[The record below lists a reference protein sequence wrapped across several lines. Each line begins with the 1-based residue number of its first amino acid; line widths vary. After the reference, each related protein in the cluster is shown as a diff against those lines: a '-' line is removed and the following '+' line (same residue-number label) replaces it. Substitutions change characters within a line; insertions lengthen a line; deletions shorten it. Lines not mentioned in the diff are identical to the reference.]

1 MSSRTLIVGDVHG
14 CSIELSM
21 LIEKTRPT
29 RCILVGDVFRK
40 GPDSI
45 GVWNLIKQHKLE
57 SVLGNHE
64 LVVLQNREAYPVE
77 VIQWIHQLPLWIEGE
92 VNRDGFVQQWRI
104 VHAGV
109 DPINPND
116 TTQQQ
121 AVSIRR
127 YTSHTH
133 DGTHFWWQL
142 YTGEQLI
149 LYGHDAKRGVQD
161 HRPKTL
167 GLDSGCVYGHGLTA
181 YLLEEDRLVHIPSER
196 VYVSVE

>member
-14 CSIELSM
+14 CSFELAT
-21 LIEKTRPT
+21 LIDKVRPT
-29 RCILVGDVFRK
+29 RCILVGDAFRK

-45 GVWNLIKQHKLE
+45 GVWRLIQQHQLE
-57 SVLGNHE
+57 AVLGNHE
-64 LVVLQNREAYPVE
+64 LVVLQNREAYPTE
-77 VIQWIHQLPLWIEGE
+77 MIHWIQQLPLWIDGE
-92 VNRDGFVQQWRI
+92 VTRDGLVQAWRI

-109 DPINPND
+109 DPITPNN

-121 AVSIRR
+121 AVSMRR
-127 YTSHTH
+127 YTKHH
-133 DGTHFWWQL
+133 HKGIKFWWEL

-149 LYGHDAKRGVQD
+149 VYGHDAKRGVQD

-181 YLLEEDRLVHIPSER
+181 YLLEEDRLVHVPSQQ
-196 VYVSVE
+196 VYVSVD